1 MKRIFLSMLSAFV
14 IFSCIG
20 CLRTSVRVAEEI
32 IDHVDEHDSLVAND
46 SCFRGHLDIPNDIHT
61 IEVED
66 AIVVYMWDDYDSAS
80 YYSNDKTGKLR
91 YEVRNGVLHLWTDR
105 ANDKAG
111 KRTTTERIYVQL
123 PEMPNLDK
131 IRLGDVSLLSCTQRL
146 HGNVDITIEDVS
158 CFRGSV
164 DCDNLTLHINDVSQ
178 FTGTI
183 NAKQASICVEDVSM
197 LDADGNIDRLTLT
210 VADVSKVAS
219 AAEGNGLTAKN
230 LTAVVRDNS
239 NVEISCTDTLSV
251 TCTDMSSF
259 TYRGNPV
266 VTKKEKRSFAKIR
279 KE

>member
-32 IDHVDEHDSLVAND
+32 IDHVDEHDG
-46 SCFRGHLDIPNDIHT
+46 SCPRGLPDIPNDIHS
-61 IEVED
+61 IVVED
-66 AIVVYMWDDYDSAS
+66 AIAVYMWDDYDSAS
-80 YYSNDKTGKLR
+80 YYSNDKAGQLR
-91 YEVRNGVLHLWTDR
+91 YEVGNGTLHLWTDR

-131 IRLGDVSLLSCTQRL
+131 IKLEDVSLLSCTQRL
-146 HGNVDITIEDVS
+146 HGNVNITIEDVS

-164 DCDNLTLHINDVSQ
+164 DCDNLSLKINDVSQ

-259 TYRGNPV
+259 TYRGDPV
-266 VTKKEKRSFAKIR
+266 VTKREKHSFGKIR